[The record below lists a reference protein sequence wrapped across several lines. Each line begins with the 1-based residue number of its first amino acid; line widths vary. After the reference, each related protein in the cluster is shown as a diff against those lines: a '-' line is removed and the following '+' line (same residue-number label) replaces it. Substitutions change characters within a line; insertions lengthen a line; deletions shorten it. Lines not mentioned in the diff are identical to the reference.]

1 MRTLEE
7 INREIANCKDR
18 MNNART
24 ATNKQQSEEI
34 KRQQI
39 LIEALNAYTYL
50 INEGDIHA

>member
-7 INREIANCKDR
+7 INREIANCEDR
-18 MNNART
+18 MHKART

-50 INEGDIHA
+50 INEGDIHV